1 LNVVR
6 LALNAPTASGRK
18 ERKPI
23 QGLIL
28 RELFAFASG
37 APGEPP
43 PASAGGD
50 LEGWAH
56 RLAAARGL
64 PRSELLRSFGA
75 HLFARLAD
83 LAPVFVAGSDSALG
97 FLADVERTVHDELRK
112 LHPRLAPPRL
122 RCVRRSQDEIDL
134 IYESERDLAD
144 LAEGLIAGC
153 GRFYGEILE
162 VEREP
167 LPRGELFRVRRL
179 ATQRGG
185 AR

>member
-1 LNVVR
+1 M
-6 LALNAPTASGRK
+6 
-18 ERKPI
+18 

-37 APGEPP
+37 SPGEPP
-43 PASAGGD
+43 PAGVGGD
-50 LEGWAH
+50 LESWAQ
-56 RLAAARGL
+56 RLASARGVS
-64 PRSELLRSFGA
+64 RSELLRDFGT
-75 HLFARLAD
+75 HLFGRLAD

-112 LHPRLAPPRL
+112 LHPQLAPPRL
-122 RCVRRSQDEIDL
+122 RCVRQSLDEIEL
-134 IYESERDLAD
+134 IYESARDLAD

-153 GRFYGEILE
+153 GQFYGEVLD

-167 LPRGELFRVRRL
+167 SPLGERFRVRRL
-179 ATQRGG
+179 ATQRAS